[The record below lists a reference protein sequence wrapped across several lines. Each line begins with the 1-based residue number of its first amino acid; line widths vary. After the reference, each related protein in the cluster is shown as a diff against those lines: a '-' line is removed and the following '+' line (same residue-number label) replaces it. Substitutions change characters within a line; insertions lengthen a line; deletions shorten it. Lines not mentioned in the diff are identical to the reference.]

1 MSSVTQARRV
11 LDVHFARLLQLGFLP
26 ALAHGRPGGHTLP
39 TTYVAEVVPPRTA
52 QLDAL
57 ALENLL
63 QSVVLS
69 AQEPVALELWGTAT
83 ERRLLVRATTGRS
96 LAHLGAQLRAH
107 TPQAIIR
114 PLATTQDGTAPK
126 ATKAATTTPSSTV
139 QDRTTEAPLPD
150 PLNLSAD
157 EQVQAVQ
164 LLPRAGA
171 HLPFKV
177 YAQREL
183 GEVGVDPLLGILA
196 AMDGLPTGARVGAQ
210 LALASAPETWS
221 RSLQRLAVE
230 HPLAQERAQET
241 LRARTAASSASAS
254 GGPPLLP
261 LLALLGVAAIARP
274 VLAWYHAGDV
284 HHLLL
289 AGAGLLA
296 AAIVLVG
303 VALLRAH
310 FARHAVYNMRLVD
323 ERTSKLAARACL
335 TLIAIGPAQEAQA
348 PERVEAQAS
357 QRSAAPSS
365 DGILA
370 LSKALV
376 WRLRRAMAGGHDAA
390 LDGVL
395 ETLVAAYRQHALAS
409 GNGFVARHLSA
420 RRAMQWDRQWARSAQ
435 RSRYLLN
442 ARELAALWHLPAGD
456 ADIPMLE
463 RTRARLLLAPTLPLA
478 TGYRIGASTHAGY
491 TVPVCLPPEALRH
504 NTLLVAKTGK
514 GKSSLLHHL
523 ACAALTEDARTP
535 IPAATRVV
543 ALTGGKNAIG
553 VPALAAEHHLS
564 VREQG
569 HRMGLV
575 VVDPHGDL
583 VIRLLGCVP
592 AARREEVVLVDLAD
606 TAFPVALNPLD
617 ALLGRDRDKAVESLL
632 HILAQIWARFWG
644 PRMQNALEYALKTL
658 YEANEALIAADPQHG
673 PDQQF
678 TLLDVAP
685 ILSAPGFRRDVL
697 ALVRDQALHTWWAHY
712 YKPLDPRLQLEII
725 NPVLTKMAAFSGS
738 RVARR
743 IVGQGRSTLDLVEIV
758 REGKVLLVNTAKGVV
773 GADTAT
779 LVGATLLG
787 ALQVSLEEQARL
799 APESRR
805 RFLVVVDEFQSILGV
820 DYAAMLSE
828 LRKFGGRFALA
839 TQALAHLDALDPTL
853 RPTVLAN
860 VDALYAFAVSADDAR
875 TLTRELDEAVDVT
888 DLINQD
894 DFSCYAKLTLQG
906 KRLPV
911 FSLALDLPDPGDDD
925 QAQHIRRRAQVRYAR
940 PLAVVD
946 EALAAAAARYLPLHE
961 LRPRTSAPITGQR
974 DAGGTVKVSAVH
986 TGGWEGGSPEPP
998 AEPSDTASSA
1008 RGRPRGRF
1016 GRHATTRPSD
1026 ATLSAAADLWAGL
1039 DRTAPTRVDASV
1051 FPRSAQ
1057 VVAIDTGSGR
1067 DDRDERDEHNGS
1079 HERGNHV

>member
-1 MSSVTQARRV
+1 
-11 LDVHFARLLQLGFLP
+11 
-26 ALAHGRPGGHTLP
+26 
-39 TTYVAEVVPPRTA
+39 
-52 QLDAL
+52 LDAL

-63 QSVVLS
+63 QSIVLS
-69 AQEPVALELWGTAT
+69 AQEPVALELWGTVT

-126 ATKAATTTPSSTV
+126 ATKTATATPSSTV
-139 QDRTTEAPLPD
+139 QDRTTEALLPD
-150 PLNLSAD
+150 PLSLRAD
-157 EQVQAVQ
+157 EQAQAVQ

-171 HLPFKV
+171 HLPLKV

-196 AMDGLPTGARVGAQ
+196 AMDGLPSGARVGAQ

-230 HPLAQERAQET
+230 HPLAQERGQET
-241 LRARTAASSASAS
+241 LRARSATSSASAS

-274 VLAWYHAGDV
+274 IMAWYHAGDV

-310 FARHAVYNMRLVD
+310 FARHPVYNMRLVD

-335 TLIAIGPAQEAQA
+335 TLIAIGPAQEVQA
-348 PERVEAQAS
+348 PERLEAQAS

-365 DGILA
+365 DGVLA

-376 WRLRRAMAGGHDAA
+376 WRLRWAMADGHDAA

-395 ETLVAAYRQHALAS
+395 ETLVVAYRQHALAN
-409 GNGFVARHLSA
+409 GNGFVARRLST
-420 RRAMQWDRQWARSAQ
+420 RRAVQWEGRWARSAQ

-478 TGYRIGASTHAGY
+478 TGYQIGASMHAGY

-535 IPAATRVV
+535 IPAATR
-543 ALTGGKNAIG
+543 AAASTGGTNAIG
-553 VPALAAEHHLS
+553 VPAAAAAHYLS
-564 VREQG
+564 VRDQG

-583 VIRLLGCVP
+583 VTRLLGCVP
-592 AARREEVVLVDLAD
+592 AARREEAVLVDLAD
-606 TAFPVALNPLD
+606 TACPVALNPLD

-658 YEANEALIAADPQHG
+658 YEANEALIAADPQNG

-697 ALVRDQALHTWWAHY
+697 ALVRDQALHTWWTHY

-787 ALQVSLEEQARL
+787 ALQVSLEEQAQL
-799 APESRR
+799 APEARR

-828 LRKFGGRFALA
+828 LRKFGGTFALA

-894 DFSCYAKLTLQG
+894 DYTCYAKLTLQG

-911 FSLALDLPDPGDDD
+911 FSLTLDLPGSGDDD
-925 QAQHIRRRAQVRYAR
+925 QARQIRQRARLRYAR
-940 PLAVVD
+940 PLAAVD
-946 EALAAAAARYLPLHE
+946 AALATAAARYLPPHE
-961 LRPRTSAPITGQR
+961 LRLGASSDHLGLREPTGTVSASTEGCEGSAPDMTTEGQEKTGNVR
-974 DAGGTVKVSAVH
+974 GKR
-986 TGGWEGGSPEPP
+986 
-998 AEPSDTASSA
+998 
-1008 RGRPRGRF
+1008 RGRYGRRG
-1016 GRHATTRPSD
+1016 ATPISNTSD
-1026 ATLSAAADLWAGL
+1026 AALRAAADLWTGL
-1039 DRTAPTRVDASV
+1039 DRVNKTTPPGAPAAMPSGAAELNDIGVKWDSQEDQDA
-1051 FPRSAQ
+1051 Q
-1057 VVAIDTGSGR
+1057 
-1067 DDRDERDEHNGS
+1067 DEG
-1079 HERGNHV
+1079 GNR